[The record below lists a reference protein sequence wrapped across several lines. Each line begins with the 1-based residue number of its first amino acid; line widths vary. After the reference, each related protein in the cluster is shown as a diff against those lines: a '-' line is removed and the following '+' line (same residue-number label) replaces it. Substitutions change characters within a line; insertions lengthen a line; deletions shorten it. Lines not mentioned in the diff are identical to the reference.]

1 MHDQPQTP
9 CPGPCNNAW
18 RRSETQRETDGTEH
32 HLTPAWGQPTQC
44 DDCVER
50 SRHHIEELPEL
61 LDAALLEALEGTPA
75 KSVGTIGRMSVITW
89 PGQASR
95 LLVDRI
101 VSEMAELQA
110 DILIHRGIWKP
121 ERLPERGTAPSEP
134 DHIRRI
140 TRALLIHWDWA
151 MQHHPAADEPH
162 TAGNANP
169 GGQASAWYRTLQ
181 VFTRRDNP
189 RLQLAAPC
197 PRCFLKTLSHSNG
210 ETFIACR
217 NPECELLLSR
227 AEYDQHA
234 KEIADAVALG
244 QAA

>member
-1 MHDQPQTP
+1 MHDQPTT

-18 RRSETQRETDGTEH
+18 RRSEALRETDGTEH
-32 HLTPAWGQPTQC
+32 HLTPSWGQPTQC
-44 DDCVER
+44 DACVER
-50 SRHHIEELPEL
+50 TRQHIEELPEL

-75 KSVGTIGRMSVITW
+75 KNVGTIGRVTVATW

-101 VSEMAELQA
+101 VSEMAELEA
-110 DILIHRGIWKP
+110 DILIRRRIWHP
-121 ERLPERGTAPSEP
+121 DRLPLRGTAPNERE
-134 DHIRRI
+134 HIGGI
-140 TRALLIHWDWA
+140 TRALLAHWDWA

-162 TAGNANP
+162 TTGNANP
-169 GGQASAWYRTLQ
+169 GGQASSWHRTLQ
-181 VFTRRDNP
+181 LFTRRDNP

-197 PRCFLKTLSHSNG
+197 PRCHLKTLSHSNG

-227 AEYDQHA
+227 AEYDHHTKQLT
-234 KEIADAVALG
+234 DAVTIRE
-244 QAA
+244 AA